1 MSDAEY
7 QFELAFEVRDYECD
21 MEGIVNNAVYQHY
34 LEHARHKYFAS
45 LGSSF
50 EQAVRDGFVP
60 VVTRAEIDYR
70 SPLRSGERFT
80 VKLRTE
86 RQSRLRIVFVQDI
99 FRDGNRE
106 PVLNARITATI
117 LNANGRPVPVEKM
130 SEVLGNAM

>member
-21 MEGIVNNAVYQHY
+21 MEDIVNNAVYQHY

-45 LGSSF
+45 LGASF
-50 EQAVRDGFVP
+50 DQAVRDGFVP

-99 FRDGNRE
+99 FRDGNPE

>member
-1 MSDAEY
+1 MSESQY
-7 QFELAFEVRDYECD
+7 QFELSLEVRDYECD
-21 MEGIVNNAVYQHY
+21 MEGIVNNAVYQNY

-50 EQAVRDGFVP
+50 EQAVRDGYVP

-70 SPLRSGERFT
+70 SPLKSGERFT
-80 VKLRTE
+80 VRLRTE

-99 FRDGNRE
+99 FRDGSPD

-117 LNANGRPVPVEKM
+117 LNANGRPVPVEQM
-130 SEVLGNAM
+130 SAVLGAAL